1 MHSAHVREGRPD
13 QTCEAHSRAAAAYAG
28 EALAGVGLYFAAFLA
43 ALVHDMGKFTDEFL
57 EYLRQAAQGIA
68 RRGSVIHT
76 FAAVRFFLKKHEPK
90 PLELGFADITAE
102 ILAEAVGSHHGFF
115 DVYNAD
121 GENGFQH
128 RMEKQPEYDE
138 RAFRAFLQ
146 ECAGEDELNRLFDR
160 AVEEVTAVLNRI
172 DALCDTDE
180 ELQFMVGLLVRLLTS
195 AVVEGDRRDTAEY
208 MSDRRVGV
216 CPPADAA
223 LWERCSRAIE
233 ARIGRF
239 ECREPIQIARRAFSD
254 ECRAFADQPSGVYRL
269 DLPTGG
275 GKTLAGLRYAVAH
288 AQAQGKRRI
297 FYVAPLLSIIDQNA
311 KEIREALG
319 GEATVLEHHSNLVRE
334 RDDSETLGMEEIL
347 QETWD
352 APVIITTLVRLLDTL
367 FSGRMSEVRRFK
379 SLCGSVLIFDEIQS
393 LPNKTL
399 SMFNLA
405 INFLTEICGATV
417 ILCSATQPTLDKV
430 EHPIRLSEKK
440 VVSEETLEHYAPIFR
455 RTRLLDAGRMRLE
468 DIPAWLTSVM
478 DADERL
484 LVVCNTKRE
493 AAALFERLD
502 LPGTLRFHLSAGMC
516 MAHRK
521 RALDELRAALDAK
534 KRLICVS
541 TQVIEAGIDVSFSKV
556 IRLTAGLDNAV
567 QAAGRCNRH
576 GESPGPRPVYLLRA
590 EDEKLGSLTEIQDA
604 QNALNALLAEYAQHP
619 EAFDGDLA
627 SNRAVEFY
635 YKYLYGHQKNNAQN
649 YPLRGGGTLL
659 ELLSE
664 NAHRAAKNA
673 HPEFWFLR
681 QAFQT
686 AGKEFTVFD
695 DQTESVL
702 TPYGEGA
709 ALIVN
714 LNGERARYDFEYAK
728 AQLEMAKE
736 YSVSLFP
743 DAVRRLRAENAVYE
757 IGVGVLALRPE
768 YYDEYTGVLSAAKEG
783 ASACDIQI
791 L

>member
-1 MHSAHVREGRPD
+1 M
-13 QTCEAHSRAAAAYAG
+13 
-28 EALAGVGLYFAAFLA
+28 
-43 ALVHDMGKFTDEFL
+43 
-57 EYLRQAAQGIA
+57 
-68 RRGSVIHT
+68 
-76 FAAVRFFLKKHEPK
+76 
-90 PLELGFADITAE
+90 
-102 ILAEAVGSHHGFF
+102 
-115 DVYNAD
+115 
-121 GENGFQH
+121 
-128 RMEKQPEYDE
+128 
-138 RAFRAFLQ
+138 
-146 ECAGEDELNRLFDR
+146 
-160 AVEEVTAVLNRI
+160 
-172 DALCDTDE
+172 
-180 ELQFMVGLLVRLLTS
+180 
-195 AVVEGDRRDTAEY
+195 
-208 MSDRRVGV
+208 
-216 CPPADAA
+216 
-223 LWERCSRAIE
+223 
-233 ARIGRF
+233 
-239 ECREPIQIARRAFSD
+239 
-254 ECRAFADQPSGVYRL
+254 
-269 DLPTGG
+269 
-275 GKTLAGLRYAVAH
+275 AH

-311 KEIREALG
+311 GEIREALG

-352 APVIITTLVRLLDTL
+352 APVIITTLVRLLETL
-367 FSGRMSEVRRFK
+367 FSGKMSAVRRFK

-393 LPNKTL
+393 LPTKVL

-417 ILCSATQPTLDKV
+417 ILCSATQPTLEKV

-440 VVSEETLEHYAPIFR
+440 VVSEETLKRHAPIFK
-455 RTRLLDAGRMRLE
+455 RTQLMDAGRMRLE
-468 DIPAWLTSVM
+468 DVPAWLTSVM

-484 LVVCNTKRE
+484 LVVCNTKSE

-521 RALDELRAALDAK
+521 RVLDELRAALDAK
-534 KRLICVS
+534 RRLVCVS
-541 TQVIEAGIDVSFSKV
+541 TQVIEAGIDVSFTKV
-556 IRLTAGLDNAV
+556 VRLTAGLDNAV

-576 GESPGPRPVYLLRA
+576 GESPEPRPVYLLRA
-590 EDEKLGSLTEIQDA
+590 EDERLGSLTEIQQA
-604 QNALNALLAEYAQHP
+604 QDALNALLSEYARHP
-619 EAFDGDLA
+619 EQFEGDIA
-627 SNRAVEFY
+627 SDEAVEY
-635 YKYLYGHQKNNAQN
+635 YYEYLYDHQKYNAQN
-649 YPLRGGGTLL
+649 YPLKDNETLL
-659 ELLSE
+659 GLLSQNE
-664 NAHRAAKNA
+664 YRAERDPDCAQ
-673 HPEFWFLR
+673 WFLR
-681 QAFQT
+681 QAFRT

-768 YYDEYTGVLSAAKEG
+768 YYDENTGVLSAAKEG